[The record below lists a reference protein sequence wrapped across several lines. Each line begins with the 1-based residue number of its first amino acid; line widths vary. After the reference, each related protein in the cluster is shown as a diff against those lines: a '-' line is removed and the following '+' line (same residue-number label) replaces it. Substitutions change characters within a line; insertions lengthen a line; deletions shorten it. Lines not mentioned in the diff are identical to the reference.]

1 MIILKILAILILAIL
16 FMFVACA
23 IIINNERND
32 KK

>member
-23 IIINNERND
+23 IIINKKDDD
-32 KK
+32 K